1 MTTNAVEMLAI
12 VKQFPNPAGGI
23 VNAVDNVTI
32 EVQDGEFFS
41 MLGPSGCGKTTSLR
55 MIAGF
60 EYPTS
65 GRILLHGKDIGQ
77 TPPHLRN
84 VNTVF
89 QNYALFPHMTV
100 GQNIGFGLE
109 MKGVAREEI
118 SRRVGEALEMVRLG
132 GMESRKPSQLSG
144 GQQQRVAVARA
155 LINRPE
161 VLLLDEPLGALDLKL
176 RKEMQFELKRLQREV
191 GITFIYVTHDQEE
204 AMTMSDRIL
213 VMNAGKA
220 LQVGAPAEVYERP
233 NSRFVADFIG
243 ETNFMAGKMKTPGGP
258 PIVEVECEGGL
269 GVHAVGGAGLPAG
282 APVTVAV
289 RPERISLNRDLQ
301 QVNCFAGRVV
311 DLVYIG
317 TDTYYTVQLDGGQ
330 VLRVREQN
338 ADPVERVLA
347 QPGDTVQVTL
357 KAESAVVLVD

>member
-1 MTTNAVEMLAI
+1 MLDI
-12 VKQFPNPAGGI
+12 VKQFPNPAGGL
-23 VNAVDNVTI
+23 VNAVDHVSFA
-32 EVQDGEFFS
+32 VQDGEFFS

-60 EYPTS
+60 EYPTF

-77 TPPHLRN
+77 TPPYQRN

-89 QNYALFPHMTV
+89 QQYALFPHMSV
-100 GQNIGFGLE
+100 GQNVGFGLE
-109 MKGVAREEI
+109 MKGVEKLEI
-118 SRRVGEALEMVRLG
+118 ERRVGEALDMVRLSA
-132 GMESRKPSQLSG
+132 MEKRKPSQLSG

-176 RKEMQFELKRLQREV
+176 RKEMQLELKTLQREV

-204 AMTMSDRIL
+204 AMTMSDRIM
-213 VMNAGKA
+213 VMNHGKA
-220 LQVGAPAEVYERP
+220 LQLGTPAEVYERP

-243 ETNFMAGKMKTPGGP
+243 ETNFMEGRLKTPGGGAV
-258 PIVEVECEGGL
+258 VEVECAGGL
-269 GVHAVGGAGLPAG
+269 GVHAVGGAGLPVG

-289 RPERISLNRDLQ
+289 RPERVAINRSFEN
-301 QVNCFAGRVV
+301 VNCFAGTVL

-317 TDTYYTVQLDGGQ
+317 TDTYYNVRLDGGQ

-338 ADPVERVLA
+338 ADPTQRTIAAV
-347 QPGDTVQVTL
+347 GDKVQVTL
-357 KAESAVVLVD
+357 KAESAVVLVE